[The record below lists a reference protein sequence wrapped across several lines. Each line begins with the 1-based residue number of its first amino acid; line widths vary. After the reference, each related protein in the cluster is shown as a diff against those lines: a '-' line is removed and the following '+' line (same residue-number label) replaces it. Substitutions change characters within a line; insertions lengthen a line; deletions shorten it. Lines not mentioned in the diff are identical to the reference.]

1 MRLIDADALIH
12 KFCGEYCACEPKDC
26 LGGKPCYKVILITDA
41 PTIEQEETSTMKVD
55 TSTNTP
61 TDLISREDAIQT
73 VRKELVCDGR
83 HETHDKTCR
92 FIADVLLSALPSAEP
107 SRLTISKEE
116 AEKLM
121 IRPQE
126 PNFIPQTKDCTDFLC
141 WLLEEIMDEENWEMN
156 AVADGE
162 IIARKLK
169 KLGLLEVKDGYYVRT
184 PMYEALDA
192 EPKRG
197 EWELGEDMDGEYGI
211 CSACGNDADFS
222 HYGKPYHYCPNCG
235 AYMGVSE

>member
-1 MRLIDADALIH
+1 MTRDEAITWL
-12 KFCGEYCACEPKDC
+12 KEMKD
-26 LGGKPCYKVILITDA
+26 
-41 PTIEQEETSTMKVD
+41 TIELYNDLSHSYTFDKYPQAIDMAIYALNREEKWLDDFANNVSND
-55 TSTNTP
+55 TRSRNYESDTEVRLAVVNRYKRRVVLFDPFGEEEYLP
-61 TDLISREDAIQT
+61 T
-73 VRKELVCDGR
+73 
-83 HETHDKTCR
+83 
-92 FIADVLLSALPSAEP
+92 EP

-121 IRPQE
+121 IKPQE

-156 AVADGE
+156 AVANGE

-184 PMYEALDA
+184 PMYETLDA

-197 EWELGEDMDGEYGI
+197 EWKYLHGSIGSYMTMSCPFCGETF
-211 CSACGNDADFS
+211 NDVAEW
-222 HYGKPYHYCPNCG
+222 KYHYCPNCG
-235 AYMGVSE
+235 AYMGDK